1 MESNMM
7 IDHEDVNALQ
17 NTCSFMKTTRPL
29 EYHKDQ
35 SFHIYLSQEQS
46 SEISDVKEVINA
58 F

>member
-1 MESNMM
+1 MM

-17 NTCSFMKTTRPL
+17 NTCSFVKTPRPL

-46 SEISDVKEVINA
+46 SEISDVKEIINT

>member
-1 MESNMM
+1 MM
-7 IDHEDVNALQ
+7 IDHEHVNALK
-17 NTCSFMKTTRPL
+17 NTCSFVKTTRPL